1 MTSQYPLLFTTMG
14 LRGYYSWQEEV
25 KSIVNAGGFQLFIMQ
40 NLTNIGWIFSV
51 LFMIVIEL
59 GVN

>member
-1 MTSQYPLLFTTMG
+1 MG